1 MAYVQT
7 NNPFPVTSCGRRRS
21 FMNNNVRRQINSPGK
36 DRTEESPFNKRVDK
50 ESMPCNKP
58 RASTK
63 PNKKKMVKGCE
74 GGKERIVHFGEK
86 GYGHNYS
93 DAARKSF
100 RARHKCG
107 EKKSKLTAQ
116 YWACKT
122 LWAGKGGSKKS
133 SPKGVKGK
141 Y

>member
-1 MAYVQT
+1 MARDKYVQK
-7 NNPFPVTSCGRRRS
+7 NNPFPITSCGRRRT
-21 FMNNNVRRQINSPGK
+21 FTQGGSPGK

-50 ESMPCNKP
+50 DSMPCNKP

-107 EKKSKLTAQ
+107 EKKSKLKAQ

-122 LWAGKGGSKKS
+122 LWAGKGGSTKS
-133 SPKGVKGK
+133 SPKNVQGK

>member
-1 MAYVQT
+1 MAYTQKKH
-7 NNPFPVTSCGRRRS
+7 PFPVTSCGRRRK
-21 FMNNNVRRQINSPGK
+21 FAGTPGALKIYDESALKKRADK
-36 DRTEESPFNKRVDK
+36 D
-50 ESMPCNKP
+50 SMPCNKP
-58 RASTK
+58 TASTK
-63 PNKKKMVKGCE
+63 SNKKKMVKACE

-107 EKKSKLTAQ
+107 EKKTKLKAQ